1 MPTVK
6 SNAGKSRTPTTTA
19 RATVATAMGGMA
31 ASPLL
36 TPPEGPPWHGGGGA
50 AMATGG
56 HNCCMLPVGH
66 GAQTGIGGH
75 GSKSVVVGSVE
86 MVGLGVLARNLL
98 PCLHT
103 PRDLWERSQASR
115 TSRDVAMGASVS
127 VETSASAAGA
137 KVAEVH
143 DNSTESVMLAL
154 KLLVCMTD

>member
-1 MPTVK
+1 
-6 SNAGKSRTPTTTA
+6 
-19 RATVATAMGGMA
+19 
-31 ASPLL
+31 
-36 TPPEGPPWHGGGGA
+36 
-50 AMATGG
+50 
-56 HNCCMLPVGH
+56 MLPVGH

-86 MVGLGVLARNLL
+86 VVGVGVMARNFSIPLL

-103 PRDLWERSQASR
+103 PRPRDLLERSQASR
-115 TSRDVAMGASVS
+115 IFRDAAMGASVS
-127 VETSASAAGA
+127 LETSASAAGA